1 MTVERIRDG
10 LLQRLARD
18 RCPRQALQQDLAL
31 IEEAGGAIAALKGEM
46 RDERLLQ
53 GRELAVPRVPLDG
66 ADRFAVEIHGGRDAG
81 RAGGAGA
88 VRGAGDES
96 ATGALRGAPARLGG
110 RHAPHLPPKN
120 RYWES

>member
-10 LLQRLARD
+10 LLQRLAHD

-31 IEEAGGAIAALKGEM
+31 IEEARGAIAALKGEM

-66 ADRFAVEIHGGRDAG
+66 ADRFAVEIHGG
-81 RAGGAGA
+81 GGAGGGGGGGA
-88 VRGAGDES
+88 GGGGGGGRGAPGF
-96 ATGALRGAPARLGG
+96 GGAPAR
-110 RHAPHLPPKN
+110 
-120 RYWES
+120 